1 MERLSS
7 SKVFWGPVK
16 DTLAQFFDGHPPPIG
31 AIFFDLDFYSSTCDA
46 FRIFDSSQSAWLPR
60 AFCYFDDIFDDD
72 SDLDDSMD
80 LELINDWTGERLAI
94 NEFNARNER
103 RKIARRYQTPGRY
116 VRAPWLLKV
125 FIYHDFDHPDY
136 CKWVGTGSHQLP
148 LST

>member
-1 MERLSS
+1 WREGFFSSDRSRLMERLSS

-16 DTLAQFFDGHPPPIG
+16 DTLGQFFDDHPPPIG
-31 AIFFDLDFYSSTCDA
+31 AIFFDLD
-46 FRIFDSSQSAWLPR
+46 
-60 AFCYFDDIFDDD
+60 
-72 SDLDDSMD
+72 DSMD
-80 LELINDWTGERLAI
+80 LEPINDWTGERLAV

-103 RKIARRYQTPGRY
+103 RKIARRYQAPGRY

-136 CKWVGTGSHQLP
+136 CKWVSTGRHQLP